1 MTKDGE
7 VKAIL
12 NHRER
17 HSQNNSVGNKR
28 NKSHTEINKTKNRKI
43 IDLVNPNSVVKISLI
58 TNFLKKV
65 ENINI

>member
-12 NHRER
+12 SHRER
-17 HSQNNSVGNKR
+17 HLQNNSVGNKR

>member
-1 MTKDGE
+1 MRHCGTCDQDGE

-28 NKSHTEINKTKNRKI
+28 NKSHTE
-43 IDLVNPNSVVKISLI
+43 LI
-58 TNFLKKV
+58 RQRIEK
-65 ENINI
+65 